1 MKRPSERRA
10 SKPASERGAAKRP
23 GAPAARVP
31 LARAEP
37 SAASGPAYAPAGV
50 QAGAAVARRAALAL
64 WTVLVL
70 LALARAALAFVPN
83 MLGWGLNLQRFLAPP
98 WAWAPWALA
107 ALALVPALARR
118 AEPAFAR
125 AGEAVARGSLA
136 ASLAAVA
143 AAVLLVVLLPDQVRF
158 VGDFLLREGTIEEE
172 GLPATLFPQALP
184 LDVLL
189 HVDLPGWL
197 AGTGLVS
204 ANGAGRLLGAIEV
217 GLLALLAL
225 AFARVLALRGTAA
238 LVAAAAV
245 LCGGYL
251 GLFTG
256 YNKANGELML
266 TAAAVAVFGLRA
278 VREGRGLLALGLVL
292 ALGAFLHRSVLGF
305 VPAVALAFALALRA
319 RPAALREP
327 AFWAAAALPVV
338 AFALTL
344 PRIVTTL
351 MRIDSAAHLASFE
364 VKAHGGLLTSMF
376 AGARAVD
383 LPNVVVLL
391 APLAPVLP
399 VVALTWGRRLPLA
412 REAALLATLAVP
424 FIGLLLFV
432 HPGQGAFRDYDTLS
446 QAGIVL
452 ALLAAWLVGETLRR
466 APSCAWIGV
475 AAALAAAAPSVQWLA
490 HQTDLDRGL
499 ARVTAFLTEPPA
511 RDPHERGKTWDYL
524 GIRNF
529 RLERWE
535 ASARTFA
542 RAAELQ
548 PSPRVLTQW
557 GLAELRSG
565 NPSPAREAFRRAL
578 AKDSTSDWAWKGLFT
593 TCIQLGDLD
602 EAHAVAVAFLRREPN
617 NAEVQASLRQVEQ
630 LRRAKAEG
638 AR

>member
-1 MKRPSERRA
+1 VPV
-10 SKPASERGAAKRP
+10 P
-23 GAPAARVP
+23 GAR
-31 LARAEP
+31 E
-37 SAASGPAYAPAGV
+37 
-50 QAGAAVARRAALAL
+50 AALAL
-64 WTVLVL
+64 WAVLVL
-70 LALARAALAFVPN
+70 LVLARAALAFVPN

-98 WAWAPWALA
+98 WAWAPWALT
-107 ALALVPALARR
+107 ALVLVPALARR
-118 AEPAFAR
+118 AEPTFAR
-125 AGEAVARGSLA
+125 AGEAIARGSLA

-143 AAVLLVVLLPDQVRF
+143 AAVLLVLLLPDQVRF
-158 VGDFLLREGTIEEE
+158 VGDFLLRQGTIEEK

-197 AGTGLVS
+197 VRTGLVS
-204 ANGAGRLLGAIEV
+204 ANGAGRLLGALEV

-238 LVAAAAV
+238 LAAAAAV
-245 LCGGYL
+245 FFGGYL
-251 GLFTG
+251 GLYTG
-256 YNKANGELML
+256 YSKANGELML

-278 VREGRGLLALGLVL
+278 AREGRGLLALGVVL
-292 ALGAFLHRSVLGF
+292 AIGAFLHRSVVGF

-327 AFWAAAALPVV
+327 ATWVAAALPV
-338 AFALTL
+338 AGFGFTL
-344 PRIVTTL
+344 ARIVTTL
-351 MRIDSAAHLASFE
+351 TSFDPMMHLASTE
-364 VKAHGGLLTSMF
+364 VKAHGGLLASMF

-399 VVALTWGRRLPLA
+399 IVALAWGRRLPLGRA
-412 REAALLATLAVP
+412 AALLVTLAVP
-424 FIGLLLFV
+424 FLGLLLFV

-446 QAGIVL
+446 EGGMVL
-452 ALLAAWLVGETLRR
+452 ALLAAWLAGETLRR
-466 APSCAWIGV
+466 APAFAWLGV
-475 AAALAAAAPSVQWLA
+475 AVVLAVAAPSVQWLA
-490 HQTDLDRGL
+490 HQTDVDRGL

-511 RDPHERGKTWDYL
+511 RDPYERGKTWDYL

-542 RAAELQ
+542 RAAETQ

-565 NPSPAREAFRRAL
+565 SPRRAREAFRRAV
-578 AKDSTSDWAWKGLFT
+578 AKDSTSSWAWKGLFT

-602 EAHAVAVAFLRREPN
+602 EAHAVLVAFLRREPN
-617 NAEVQASLRQVEQ
+617 DAEVRASLRQVEQ
-630 LRRAKAEG
+630 LRHAKAGG

>member
-10 SKPASERGAAKRP
+10 PKPASERGAAKRP

-31 LARAEP
+31 LARAEL
-37 SAASGPAYAPAGV
+37 SAASGPARAPAGV
-50 QAGAAVARRAALAL
+50 QAGAAGARRAALVL
-64 WTVLVL
+64 WAVLVL
-70 LALARAALAFVPN
+70 LALARAALVFVPN

-98 WAWAPWALA
+98 WAWAPWVLA

-118 AEPAFAR
+118 VEPAVAR
-125 AGEAVARGSLA
+125 VGEAIARGSLA

-143 AAVLLVVLLPDQVRF
+143 VGVLLVLLLPDQVRF
-158 VGDFLLREGTIEEE
+158 VGDFLLRQGTIEEK
-172 GLPATLFPQALP
+172 GLPATLFPQVLP

-197 AGTGLVS
+197 VRTGLVS
-204 ANGAGRLLGAIEV
+204 ANGAGRLLGALEA

-225 AFARVLALRGTAA
+225 AFARALALRGTAA
-238 LVAAAAV
+238 LAAAAAV
-245 LCGGYL
+245 FFGGYL
-251 GLFTG
+251 GLYTG
-256 YNKANGELML
+256 YSKANGELML

-278 VREGRGLLALGLVL
+278 AREGRGLLALGVVL
-292 ALGAFLHRSVLGF
+292 ALGAFLHRSVVGF

-327 AFWAAAALPVV
+327 ASWVAAALPVG
-338 AFALTL
+338 AFGFTL
-344 PRIVTTL
+344 ARIVTTL
-351 MRIDSAAHLASFE
+351 TTFDPMMHLASTE
-364 VKAHGGLLTSMF
+364 VEAHGGLFTSMF

-391 APLAPVLP
+391 APLAPALP
-399 VVALTWGRRLPLA
+399 IVALAWGRRLPLGRA
-412 REAALLATLAVP
+412 AALLVTLAVP

-446 QAGIVL
+446 EGGMVL
-452 ALLAAWLVGETLRR
+452 ALLAAWIVGETLRR
-466 APSCAWIGV
+466 APAFAWLGV
-475 AAALAAAAPSVQWLA
+475 AVVLAVAAPSVQWLA
-490 HQTDLDRGL
+490 HQTDVDRGL

-511 RDPHERGKTWDYL
+511 RDPYERGKTWDYL

-529 RLERWE
+529 RLERWA

-542 RAAELQ
+542 RAAETQ

-565 NPSPAREAFRRAL
+565 NPRRAREAFRRAV
-578 AKDSTSDWAWKGLFT
+578 AKDSTSSWAWKGLFT

-602 EAHAVAVAFLRREPN
+602 EAHAVLVAFLRRQPN
-617 NAEVQASLRQVEQ
+617 DAEVRASLRQVEQ
-630 LRRAKAEG
+630 LQRAKAEG